1 MFPDPAGQESGTIPT
16 APRKRG
22 SKRRI
27 AADGRGIPITI
38 AVTGINRH
46 DSIALQSTPAA
57 IPVVPA
63 PMAKRTH
70 APAGCRRTSAMTSP
84 AVGITRSHATP
95 VSPIARR
102 TAGNASDGIARWSS
116 RFRQFASLDKLRVR
130 FKWDLNIHVALP
142 SLSDAIS
149 PSRFADELLATL
161 NSMRGA
167 WHLSEVTVL

>member
-70 APAGCRRTSAMTSP
+70 APAGCRRTSAMTSH
-84 AVGITRSHATP
+84 AVVHYPKPRHT
-95 VSPIARR
+95 
-102 TAGNASDGIARWSS
+102 GIAH
-116 RFRQFASLDKLRVR
+116 RQEDGRERLGRYR
-130 FKWDLNIHVALP
+130 
-142 SLSDAIS
+142 
-149 PSRFADELLATL
+149 
-161 NSMRGA
+161 
-167 WHLSEVTVL
+167 